1 MTEKKTAEEFEA
13 EQRAIP
19 DDRLAEMAQNAL
31 SRLCETG
38 GRTITMTVPPR
49 IDDTDMVIAEV
60 IKRFKAYAAQQKP
73 EMPSAKDAEAEAE
86 NEQEIE
92 SLMQK
97 VAYKEATDS
106 DKERLAEL
114 WNKRQ
119 KSEIKMPTEQLQKL
133 MNDISEWSD
142 DQFGEGQRNPAIAY
156 HLLKEVHELIEA
168 IKVFQETNSIVHVT
182 KSEKALKVLFFEYA
196 DCLMLLLDSA
206 SHMGLTADML
216 IDYAQQK
223 LEINKSRKWGKPD
236 ENGVVEHIEP

>member
-1 MTEKKTAEEFEA
+1 MTEIKTAEEILKEHYPIDISEA
-13 EQRAIP
+13 DGLTENILEAM
-19 DDRLAEMAQNAL
+19 E
-31 SRLCETG
+31 S
-38 GRTITMTVPPR
+38 
-49 IDDTDMVIAEV
+49 
-60 IKRFKAYAAQQKP
+60 YAAQQKSEIRLMPKGDEGRDHIPYP
-73 EMPSAKDAEAEAE
+73 ENPTERQHYQNIGFIRGWRAAVEKS
-86 NEQEIE
+86 EIKSTSGTE
-92 SLMQK
+92 
-97 VAYKEATDS
+97 
-106 DKERLAEL
+106 DKFVSGEL
-114 WNKRQ
+114 SQMLGETLNRRQ
-119 KSEIKMPTEQLQKL
+119 SEIKMPTEQLQKL

-236 ENGVVEHIEP
+236 ENGVVEHID